1 MYKGNVRE
9 EEPVTPDKKKKR
21 VKKGPNSQKVD
32 LKKGE
37 SRMLAH
43 DIVEKINEIL

>member
-1 MYKGNVRE
+1 M
-9 EEPVTPDKKKKR
+9 TPDKKKKR

>member
-37 SRMLAH
+37 SRMLGH